1 VNRCSKRQTNYRY
14 LLEHAAAIH
23 RQNPEA
29 RILDFGCGAAHLVMC
44 GRTRGLNMY
53 GADVFYGGNTTK
65 KAVADAGL
73 LGTAVREIRNGKLD
87 FEDGFFDLVISNQ
100 VFEHVEELDPVLR
113 ELRRVLKPSGTL
125 VALFPS
131 LEVLRE
137 GHIGI
142 PLAHRFRKGSRLRY
156 LYVLAMRSLGLGFY
170 KEQAASRSEWT
181 RQKLDWM
188 DAYTH
193 YRSRAEITRSF
204 ERYFAL
210 EPFERDH
217 ISYRLADHPGMNCLA
232 PLVEWLLSSAVG
244 CVMFRRLGGLVIR
257 ARRMPA

>member
-1 VNRCSKRQTNYRY
+1 MQTNYRY

-23 RQNPEA
+23 RQNPKA
-29 RILDFGCGAAHLVMC
+29 RILDFGCGAGQLVSS
-44 GRTRGLNMY
+44 GRARGIDMY

-65 KAVADAGL
+65 QAVAEAGF
-73 LGTAVREIRNGKLD
+73 LGTAVREIRDGKLD
-87 FEDGFFDLVISNQ
+87 FEDEFFDLVISNQ
-100 VFEHVEELDPVLR
+100 VFEHVEELDPVLS
-113 ELRRVLKPSGTL
+113 EISRVLKRGGCL

-142 PLAHRFRKGSRLRY
+142 PLAHRFRKDSRFRY
-156 LYVLAMRSLGLGFY
+156 LWVLALRTLGLGFY
-170 KEQAASRSEWT
+170 KEQAPSRSEWA
-181 RQKLDWM
+181 RRKLEWI

-193 YRSRAEITRSF
+193 YRSRAEIRSSF

-210 EPFERDH
+210 ETFERDH
-217 ISYRLADHPGMNCLA
+217 ILYRLADHPALSRLA
-232 PLVEWLLSSAVG
+232 PLVRWPVSSSVA
-244 CVMFRRLGGLVIR
+244 CEMFNRLGGLVIR

>member
-1 VNRCSKRQTNYRY
+1 MQMNYRY
-14 LLEHAAAIH
+14 LLEHAAVIH
-23 RQNPEA
+23 RQNPDA
-29 RILDFGCGAAHLVMC
+29 RILDFGCGAGQLVIS
-44 GRTRGLNMY
+44 GRSRGLNIY
-53 GADVFYGGNTTK
+53 GADVFYGGNITK
-65 KAVADAGL
+65 QAVADARL

-87 FEDGFFDLVISNQ
+87 FDDDFFDLVISNQ

-113 ELRRVLKPSGTL
+113 EISRVLKPGGTL

-142 PLAHRFRKGSRLRY
+142 PLAHRFRKGSRLRF

-170 KEQAASRSEWT
+170 KEQAPSRSEWT
-181 RQKLDWM
+181 RRKLDWI

-193 YRSRAEITRSF
+193 YRSRAEITKSF

-210 EPFERDH
+210 EPLERDH
-217 ISYRLADHPGMNCLA
+217 INYRLADHPALNHFAALVQWPLA
-232 PLVEWLLSSAVG
+232 GAVA
-244 CVMFRRLGGLVIR
+244 CQMFRRLGGLVIR